1 MNCDYNCIVC
11 IFYSSAFEL
20 LTLCLFA
27 FIVLDSIV
35 VNFLYK
41 HFYFFSKMQNE
52 GVSKKFDS
60 ILKSINDMKITQNK
74 LINSFGD
81 IECKLDRLSK
91 KFEDY
96 FNENK
101 LLVNTIS
108 NIESRLSILEAR
120 PSNIASEETYSEIS
134 D

>member
-1 MNCDYNCIVC
+1 M
-11 IFYSSAFEL
+11 
-20 LTLCLFA
+20 
-27 FIVLDSIV
+27 
-35 VNFLYK
+35 
-41 HFYFFSKMQNE
+41 
-52 GVSKKFDS
+52 KKKED
-60 ILKSINDMKITQNK
+60 KQ
-74 LINSFGD
+74 FGD